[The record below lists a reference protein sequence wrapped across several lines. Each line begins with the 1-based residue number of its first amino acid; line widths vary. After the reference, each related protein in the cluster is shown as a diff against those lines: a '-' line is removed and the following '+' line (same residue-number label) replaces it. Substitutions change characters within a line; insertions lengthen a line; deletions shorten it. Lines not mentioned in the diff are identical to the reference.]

1 MQVMEES
8 VLTYQD
14 PTSPDVDRMTY
25 EQLLEMGDSA
35 GSVSKGLSL
44 AQINKIKA
52 IMYVE
57 GNSDTDACTICME
70 KYTTGTKLKKLPCKH
85 EYHSECVNEW
95 LAASKKCPVCAQ
107 DVLL

>member
-1 MQVMEES
+1 MEES

-57 GNSDTDACTICME
+57 GNSDTDACTICM
-70 KYTTGTKLKKLPCKH
+70 
-85 EYHSECVNEW
+85 
-95 LAASKKCPVCAQ
+95 
-107 DVLL
+107 